1 VFADRSVYVDLQLDI
16 AMIFRGELKLKV
28 PETVLTVTMV
38 GCRLE

>member
-1 VFADRSVYVDLQLDI
+1 
-16 AMIFRGELKLKV
+16 LKV

>member
-1 VFADRSVYVDLQLDI
+1 
-16 AMIFRGELKLKV
+16 MIFRGELKLKV